1 MGSLGTLLPVLLGAV
16 IGFVPN
22 YLLERRRERAQML
35 TRWDSALFQLCSD
48 FTESA
53 RSVDELAQRLSRGH
67 GRAKSAATA
76 GTGEAS
82 VAERLAAEHLRLR
95 SLGEQIRL
103 LGSHDVQVASR
114 WVVRHAYAV
123 RQIAEGRG
131 DPREAEFPDRSA
143 RDRLRDGLDALYLAV
158 RVQLRVPGARV
169 VAPREPHR
177 DTAPLAPRAD

>member
-1 MGSLGTLLPVLLGAV
+1 V

-53 RSVDELAQRLSRGH
+53 RSVDELAQRVSRGH
-67 GRAKSAATA
+67 ARAKGAATA
-76 GTGEAS
+76 EAS

-131 DPREAEFPDRSA
+131 DPREAEFPDRPA
-143 RDRLRDGLDALYLAV
+143 RDRLRDALDALYLAV
-158 RVQLRVPGARV
+158 RVPGARL

-177 DTAPLAPRAD
+177 DTAPLAPRTD